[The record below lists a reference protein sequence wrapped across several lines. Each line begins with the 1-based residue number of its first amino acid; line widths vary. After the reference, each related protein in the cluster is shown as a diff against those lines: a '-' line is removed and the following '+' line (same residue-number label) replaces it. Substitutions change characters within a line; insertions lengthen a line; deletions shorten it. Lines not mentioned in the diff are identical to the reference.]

1 MNAIAKID
9 EQIVISPEET
19 IDIVDKI
26 HKKMEMLCKRTTM
39 SEKDLLELRKA
50 KDLLKM
56 RCDKLMN
63 TANRYKKMMYEI
75 DDKMKHTEKR
85 IVLDKDNIVY
95 LETEYEK
102 YVNIIEQQNKGIHD
116 YKTDIEY
123 VKHELFVYDDK
134 YEQLTSQIDQYES
147 ELQNIDKRS
156 SECDTSLTHTA
167 HSTQSLNVLKT
178 MINEIKRELLTELNR
193 LSENEEEIDTT
204 LKNNNDKIV
213 ELRDDVVKLTE
224 RRNEIYE
231 FLKDTQLK
239 HTDVTNYINEMK
251 SKHEFMKEKLEIKQ
265 QNMTKNIEIRDTYA
279 KYIAQ
284 HKSLCGLNQ

>member
-1 MNAIAKID
+1 
-9 EQIVISPEET
+9 
-19 IDIVDKI
+19 
-26 HKKMEMLCKRTTM
+26 
-39 SEKDLLELRKA
+39 
-50 KDLLKM
+50 
-56 RCDKLMN
+56 
-63 TANRYKKMMYEI
+63 
-75 DDKMKHTEKR
+75 
-85 IVLDKDNIVY
+85 
-95 LETEYEK
+95 
-102 YVNIIEQQNKGIHD
+102 
-116 YKTDIEY
+116 
-123 VKHELFVYDDK
+123 
-134 YEQLTSQIDQYES
+134 
-147 ELQNIDKRS
+147 
-156 SECDTSLTHTA
+156 
-167 HSTQSLNVLKT
+167 LKT